1 MNDKHFSSTNNL
13 VLIMSESFRQLFSNK
28 WKNIQYDFNHNSN
41 NYSLNVNIGAPVKGY
56 DNKLV

>member
-28 WKNIQYDFNHNSN
+28 WKNIQYDFSGHFN
-41 NYSLNVNIGAPVKGY
+41 NCTLNVYIANPVI
-56 DNKLV
+56 NFILR